1 MDVRAARFPAAAGL
15 PVLVL
20 RRLARR
26 GIACEGGERDEGTG
40 RYTEYLDVRFV
51 VVVVVPGRV
60 HGRQVRW
67 ACLLIWVSTAPEFPL
82 FQGQASMTNEMA

>member
-1 MDVRAARFPAAAGL
+1 MDVRAAAAL

-67 ACLLIWVSTAPEFPL
+67 AGLSRQPLSFRLGFL